1 MKFDP
6 MPPRALAPQPN
17 PQAVP
22 SSQAAADPIGY
33 NDERIGGQLEYA
45 RVRLL
50 DMAASLAPR
59 LDGLAQPLL
68 IESKKVLERRT
79 CRIAV
84 IGQIKAGKST
94 FINALA
100 GRPGL
105 LPADINPWTAVV
117 TLLQFRNSPNQ
128 PAPAARF
135 QLFSASEWNNL
146 AEGAGRLRELTEKLI
161 PDFRPDLLRAQFQLM
176 RARAERRL
184 GPSFSKLLGETH
196 TFDQITRDLL
206 TDYVSAGDDFTKG
219 DGPPPRACF
228 SDITR
233 TAELFFS
240 EGPFA
245 FPVTLID
252 TPGTNDPFLVRDEI
266 TRRSLENP
274 DIFIFVISALQPLT
288 STDISMLRLIN
299 GLHKDRILV
308 FVNRVDQLADP
319 VLDGGRI
326 KARVEQRL
334 RQEFPALDIPVVL
347 GSAAWAN
354 ASLQAQ
360 TLNVAA
366 ASRALTPALLAANG
380 LPALRDPR
388 YSGPDLHDRAYVAHA
403 LYMAAGLPRVGATL
417 NRMVGMSASA
427 ALLSHIA
434 SCLLE
439 LTKGKEIAL
448 RMELNSLSGLLQ
460 SRQAETAAFQDK
472 VAQERQV
479 LAELDKRAAH
489 LHGVLDEI
497 EGHLGEI
504 VTKNIGPMRGELQ
517 DIVASFAAN
526 KAEGMEKALRQHD
539 GRDRWVCNVMP
550 LREELEACYLRCSGQ
565 LGAELAAIENEIQP
579 VLRQAV
585 EMFMPGSGADLDNRP
600 RGVAIHRP
608 SVQPLRQTV
617 VLDLSVAWWKVWFAA
632 RPDPVDR
639 AQHLQKMIE
648 SDFAPITAEL
658 VREAESYFGW
668 YIAHTLD
675 KARAVAESM
684 LANVRN
690 RNEQIIAE
698 FEDWQRRGEQP
709 GEDDFEA
716 KQCRRAVELASER
729 TRLAT
734 DIGELSALLTSL
746 NATMETGI

>member
-6 MPPRALAPQPN
+6 VPARALGDQPN
-17 PQAVP
+17 STAAVHP
-22 SSQAAADPIGY
+22 TGL
-33 NDERIGGQLEYA
+33 NDERIGGSLECA

-50 DMAASLAPR
+50 GMATELAPR
-59 LDGLAQPLL
+59 LDSLAQPLL
-68 IESKKVLERRT
+68 TESRKVLERRT

-117 TLLQFRNSPNQ
+117 TLLQFRNSPTQ
-128 PAPAARF
+128 PVPAARF

-146 AEGAGRLRELTEKLI
+146 AEGAGRLRELTEQLI
-161 PDFRPDLLRAQFQLM
+161 PDFRPDLLKAQFQLM

-184 GPSFSKLLGETH
+184 GPSFAKLLGETH
-196 TFDQITRDLL
+196 SFEHITRDLL
-206 TDYVSAGDDFTKG
+206 TDYVSAGDDFPKG
-219 DGPPPRACF
+219 DGPAPRSCY

-245 FPVTLID
+245 FPITLID

-319 VLDGGRI
+319 VLDGERI
-326 KARVEQRL
+326 KVRVEQRL

-360 TLNVAA
+360 SLNVAA
-366 ASRALTPALLAANG
+366 AQRALTPALLAANG

-388 YSGPDLHDRAYVAHA
+388 SSGPDLHDRAYVAHA
-403 LYMAAGLPRVGATL
+403 LYVASGLPRVGAAL
-417 NRMVGMSASA
+417 NRMIAMSASA
-427 ALLSHIA
+427 ALLSHIG

-439 LTKGKEIAL
+439 LAKGKEIAL

-504 VTKNIGPMRGELQ
+504 VTKNIGPMRRELHTIVKGFAQ
-517 DIVASFAAN
+517 D
-526 KAEGMEKALRQHD
+526 KAEGMEKALRKHD

-550 LREELEACYLRCSGQ
+550 LREELEACYLRCCRQ
-565 LGAELAAIENEIQP
+565 LGSELSGIENEIQP

-585 EMFMPGSGADLDNRP
+585 EMLMPGSGADLDNRP
-600 RGVAIHRP
+600 RGVTIHRP

-639 AQHLQKMIE
+639 AEHLRKMID

-698 FEDWQRRGEQP
+698 FEEWQRKGEQP
-709 GEDDFEA
+709 GDDDFEA
-716 KQCRRAVELASER
+716 KQCRRAVELSGER
-729 TRLAT
+729 GRLVA
-734 DIGELSALLTSL
+734 DIGELTAMLTSL
-746 NATMETGI
+746 NATMDTGM

>member
-6 MPPRALAPQPN
+6 VPARAQGAQP
-17 PQAVP
+17 V
-22 SSQAAADPIGY
+22 SAAAARPSALR
-33 NDERIGGQLEYA
+33 DERIGGQLEHA

-50 DMAASLAPR
+50 QMATALSPR
-59 LDGLAQPLL
+59 LDNLAQPLL
-68 IESKKVLERRT
+68 TESQKVLERRT

-117 TLLQFRNSPNQ
+117 TLLQFRNSANP
-128 PAPAARF
+128 PIPAARF
-135 QLFSASEWNNL
+135 QLFSASEWHNL
-146 AEGAGRLRELTEKLI
+146 AEGAGRLRELTQQLI
-161 PDFRPDLLRAQFQLM
+161 PDFRPDLLKAQFQLM

-184 GPSFSKLLGETH
+184 GPQFAKLLGETH
-196 TFDQITRDLL
+196 AFDQITRDLL
-206 TDYVSAGDDFTKG
+206 TDYVSAGDDFAKG
-219 DGPPPRACF
+219 DGDVPRACY

-245 FPVTLID
+245 FPITLID

-299 GLHKDRILV
+299 GLHKDRILI

-319 VLDGGRI
+319 VADGGRI
-326 KARVEQRL
+326 KERVEQKL

-360 TLNVAA
+360 TLNIAA
-366 ASRALTPALLAANG
+366 AQRALTPALLAANG

-388 YSGPDLHDRAYVAHA
+388 ASGPDLHDRAYVAHA
-403 LYMAAGLPRVGATL
+403 LYVAAGLPKVGAAL
-417 NRMVGMSASA
+417 DRMIGMSASA
-427 ALLSHIA
+427 ALLSHIG

-460 SRQAETAAFQDK
+460 SRQSETAAFQDK
-472 VAQERQV
+472 VAQERQI

-504 VTKNIGPMRGELQ
+504 VNKNIAPMRSELSALVKGFAQ
-517 DIVASFAAN
+517 D
-526 KAEGMEKALRQHD
+526 KAGGMEKALRQHD

-550 LREELEACYLRCSGQ
+550 LREELESCYLRCCRQ
-565 LGAELAAIENEIQP
+565 LGAELSAIETEIQP

-585 EMFMPGSGADLDNRP
+585 EMLMPGSGADLDNRP

-639 AQHLQKMIE
+639 AAHLRKLIE
-648 SDFAPITAEL
+648 GDFGPIVAEL

-675 KARAVAESM
+675 KARAVAETM
-684 LANVRN
+684 LANVRH

-698 FEDWQRRGEQP
+698 FEEWQRKGEQP
-709 GEDDFEA
+709 GEEDFEA
-716 KQCRRAVELASER
+716 KQCRRAVELAGER
-729 TRLAT
+729 SRLLD
-734 DIGELSALLTSL
+734 DIRELNTLLTSL
-746 NATMETGI
+746 NGT

>member
-1 MKFDP
+1 MKFDHTP
-6 MPPRALAPQPN
+6 TRALGTT
-17 PQAVP
+17 P
-22 SSQAAADPIGY
+22 STLAADNHIAFSDG
-33 NDERIGGQLEYA
+33 RIGGKLEHA
-45 RVRLL
+45 RGRLL
-50 DMAASLAPR
+50 EMATELAPR
-59 LDGLAQPLL
+59 LDSLAQPLL
-68 IESKKVLERRT
+68 AQSRKVLERRT

-117 TLLQFRNSPNQ
+117 TLLQFRNSAAP
-128 PAPAARF
+128 PVPAARF
-135 QLFSASEWNNL
+135 QLFSASEWSNL
-146 AEGAGRLRELTEKLI
+146 AEGAGRLRELTQQLI
-161 PDFRPDLLRAQFQLM
+161 PDFRPDLLKAQFQLM

-184 GPSFSKLLGETH
+184 GPSFAKLLGETH
-196 TFDQITRDLL
+196 TYEHITRELL
-206 TDYVSAGDDFTKG
+206 TDYVSAGDDFSKG
-219 DGPPPRACF
+219 DGAAHRSCY

-245 FPVTLID
+245 FPITLID

-319 VLDGGRI
+319 VLDGARI
-326 KARVEQRL
+326 QERVEQRL
-334 RQEFPALDIPVVL
+334 RQEFPALDIPVIL

-354 ASLQAQ
+354 ASLQADQ
-360 TLNVAA
+360 INIPA
-366 ASRALTPALLAANG
+366 ASRALTQALLAANG
-380 LPALRDPR
+380 LPALRGPSS
-388 YSGPDLHDRAYVAHA
+388 SGPDLHDRAYLAHA
-403 LYMAAGLPRVGATL
+403 LYVSAGLPKVAAAL
-417 NRMVGMSASA
+417 DRMIDMSASA
-427 ALLSHIA
+427 ALLSHIG

-448 RMELNSLSGLLQ
+448 RMELNALSGLLQ
-460 SRQAETAAFQDK
+460 SRQTETAAFQDK

-479 LAELDKRAAH
+479 LAEIDKRAAR

-504 VTKNIGPMRGELQ
+504 VIKNIGPMRQELQ
-517 DIVASFAAN
+517 AIVHGFARH
-526 KAEGMEKALRQHD
+526 KADGMEKALRQHA

-550 LREELEACYLRCSGQ
+550 LREELEACYLRHCSQ
-565 LGAELAAIENEIQP
+565 LGSELWTIENEIEP

-585 EMFMPGSGADLDNRP
+585 ELLMPGSGVELDNRP
-600 RGVAIHRP
+600 RGITIHRP
-608 SVQPLRQTV
+608 NAQPLRQTV

-639 AQHLQKMIE
+639 AAHLRQMIE
-648 SDFAPITAEL
+648 TDFAPITAEL

-698 FEDWQRRGEQP
+698 FEEWQLKGERP
-709 GEDDFEA
+709 GHDDFEA
-716 KQCRRAVELASER
+716 RQCRRAVELSGER
-729 TRLAT
+729 TRLIA
-734 DIGELSALLTSL
+734 DIEELNALLTSL
-746 NATMETGI
+746 NGTTKTAV